1 MKVILLND
9 VKGSG
14 KKGEIVN
21 VADGYARNFLL
32 PKKLAQLAT
41 NQAINELDNAKKS
54 IQHKKD
60 EELKKAKEQ
69 SKILDGKSVK
79 LIAKSGEKGRLFGSI
94 TSKEVADEINR
105 VYNVLID
112 KKKISIGSDIKSLG
126 TYECNIKL
134 YNGVNAKIFVNVC
147 NG

>member
-41 NQAINELDNAKKS
+41 NQALNELDNAKKAV
-54 IQHKKD
+54 QHKKD
-60 EELKKAKEQ
+60 EELNKAKEQ
-69 SKILDGKSVK
+69 FKILNGKSVK
-79 LIAKSGEKGRLFGSI
+79 VIAKSGEKGRLFGSI

-112 KKKISIGSDIKSLG
+112 KKKVSIGNDIKSLG

-147 NG
+147 DR